1 VLDKPRF
8 SLAAWLA
15 VEVVIADDPQGD
27 RHREFKQVQAA
38 KVAHRMA
45 SGTHKRWQREVP
57 ASPQT
62 GRLGKTAVEEMHVYP
77 RSRGRVLWHIGRDL
91 EKAAELLAAH
101 RLDAHPC
108 LQARSRSAWG
118 RRRAS
123 LPRRRSGTK
132 AVKITAG
139 SNPTETIKIFLESRG
154 MAVVDPEAEGLV
166 ARFAW
171 RLDGRTYQRGSRA
184 FIVKANNTRC

>member
-1 VLDKPRF
+1 MLDKPRF

-27 RHREFKQVQAA
+27 RHRELKQVQAA
-38 KVAHRMA
+38 KVAHRIA

-101 RLDAHPC
+101 RLGAILAFKRARDQLGVVAERPC
-108 LQARSRSAWG
+108 PDGVAA
-118 RRRAS
+118 
-123 LPRRRSGTK
+123 RRRSK
-132 AVKITAG
+132 
-139 SNPTETIKIFLESRG
+139 
-154 MAVVDPEAEGLV
+154 
-166 ARFAW
+166 
-171 RLDGRTYQRGSRA
+171 
-184 FIVKANNTRC
+184 